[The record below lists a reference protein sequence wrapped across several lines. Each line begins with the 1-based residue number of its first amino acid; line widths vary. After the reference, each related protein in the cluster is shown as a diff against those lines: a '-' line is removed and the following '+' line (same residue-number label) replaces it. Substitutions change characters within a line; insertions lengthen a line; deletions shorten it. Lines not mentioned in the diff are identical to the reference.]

1 MAASEEWTEFFKMT
15 QKPGNYE
22 SLLGNLN
29 EFIQFN
35 INSNTKLVL
44 VSSGGTT
51 VPLES
56 RTVRFIDNFSS
67 GTRGS
72 TSAEYFLKQGYA
84 VIFLHRRGSLE
95 PFKRHFTQLNFLDLI
110 EMGDGS
116 DDIKVKSQEVEK
128 VRKVWKDY
136 KETKSRLFNI
146 PFTSLN
152 DYLFWL
158 KGSAELLGPHNEN
171 VMLYLAAAVSDFY
184 IPADQ
189 MPEHKIQSSEGA
201 PKISL
206 QLVPKMLRPLVAQ
219 WVPHSFVVSFKLET
233 DPSILIKKAKKALA
247 TYHHQ
252 LVIGNILERRK
263 QEVIFVSQEEETPI
277 ILSEQEMAAG
287 NEIEQRI
294 VSEIIQRHQKFI
306 DQGKA

>member
-29 EFIQFN
+29 EFIQSN

-67 GTRGS
+67 GKRGS

-95 PFKRHFTQLNFLDLI
+95 PFKRHFTQVNFLDLI

-128 VRKVWKDY
+128 VQNVWKDY

-247 TYHHQ
+247 TYNHQ

-277 ILSEQEMAAG
+277 ILSEQEMASG
-287 NEIEQRI
+287 MEIEQRI

>member
-1 MAASEEWTEFFKMT
+1 MAASEDWTEFFRVT
-15 QKPGNYE
+15 QKPGNYD
-22 SLLGNLN
+22 SLLGKLK
-29 EFIQFN
+29 EFIQSN

-95 PFKRHFTQLNFLDLI
+95 PFKRHFTQVNFLELI
-110 EMGDGS
+110 EMGDNR
-116 DDIKVKSQEVEK
+116 DDIRVKSEEVGK
-128 VRKVWKDY
+128 VRNVWKDY

-158 KGSAELLGPHNEN
+158 KGSAELLGPHNQM

-233 DPSILIKKAKKALA
+233 DPSILVKKAKKALA
-247 TYHHQ
+247 TYRHQ

-263 QEVIFVSQEEETPI
+263 QEVVFVSQEEETPI
-277 ILSEQEMAAG
+277 ILSDKELADG
-287 NEIEQRI
+287 KEIEQRI

-306 DQGKA
+306 DHGKA